1 MKKFRVSVRT
11 LNGDLE
17 TRDITAQNQTEAA
30 ELIRLQGGLP
40 EAISEATEGWSFS
53 FGKPGVPLGELYHF
67 TRLFATLS
75 KAGVPLLETL
85 ELLSQR
91 SSHPGLGLVLTAIVD
106 DVRGGSGLAV
116 AFKAHPDVF
125 DPTYMNMV
133 QVGEESG
140 ELPKVLLRLTSLLEK
155 RLQLRR
161 MIKKALTYPLLVMG
175 LSGLVTYGILTY
187 IVPRFKDI
195 YARFGGDL
203 PWLTKL
209 TINISD
215 ILIQHALITLA
226 VIPLL
231 IGACMMLVRT
241 PGGRRLWDRF
251 LLSLPLFGPMF
262 HTYEIAGFAKSFAI
276 LIHSGIT
283 VSSSLAI
290 ITPAI
295 DRAPIRDAIEQVAES
310 IKGGTTMSESFYK
323 HEPWLPDLLNRMVAV
338 GEKTGNLPE
347 MLEHVAEYYE
357 DEFHA
362 NVETLA
368 SLIEPMLIVFLG
380 VIIGGIVVSLYL
392 PIFGMAKLISRR

>member
-1 MKKFRVSVRT
+1 
-11 LNGDLE
+11 
-17 TRDITAQNQTEAA
+17 
-30 ELIRLQGGLP
+30 
-40 EAISEATEGWSFS
+40 
-53 FGKPGVPLGELYHF
+53 
-67 TRLFATLS
+67 
-75 KAGVPLLETL
+75 
-85 ELLSQR
+85 
-91 SSHPGLGLVLTAIVD
+91 
-106 DVRGGSGLAV
+106 
-116 AFKAHPDVF
+116 
-125 DPTYMNMV
+125 
-133 QVGEESG
+133 
-140 ELPKVLLRLTSLLEK
+140 
-155 RLQLRR
+155 
-161 MIKKALTYPLLVMG
+161 
-175 LSGLVTYGILTY
+175 
-187 IVPRFKDI
+187 
-195 YARFGGDL
+195 
-203 PWLTKL
+203 
-209 TINISD
+209 
-215 ILIQHALITLA
+215 LIQHALITLA

>member
-1 MKKFRVSVRT
+1 MKKYRVRLRT
-11 LNGDLE
+11 ITGDQE
-17 TRDITAQNQTEAA
+17 TRDISAQNEAA
-30 ELIRLQGGLP
+30 AADQIRMQGGTP
-40 EAISEATEGWSFS
+40 ESVTEVSESLSLS
-53 FGKPGVPLGELYHF
+53 FGKKGVPIGELYHF
-67 TRLFATLS
+67 TRLFATLA

-85 ELLSQR
+85 DLLAQR
-91 SSHPGLGLVLTAIVD
+91 ASHPGMGQVLGEIVD
-106 DVRGGSGLAV
+106 NVRGGSGLAA
-116 AFKAHPDVF
+116 AFKMQSHVF
-125 DPTYMNMV
+125 DPTYLHMI

-140 ELPKVLLRLTSLLEK
+140 ELPKVLLRLTSLIQK
-155 RLQLRR
+155 RIELRR

-175 LSGLVTYGILTY
+175 VSGLVTWGILTY

-209 TINISD
+209 TITLSD
-215 ILIQHALITLA
+215 FLIRNALFTLAAIPILIF
-226 VIPLL
+226 
-231 IGACMMLVRT
+231 GFMMLLRT
-241 PGGRRLWDRF
+241 QRGRRLWDRV
-251 LLSLPLFGPMF
+251 LLALPLVGPMF

-290 ITPAI
+290 ITPAV
-295 DRAPIRDAIEQVAES
+295 DRAPVRDAVAQAADA
-310 IKGGTTMSESFYK
+310 IKNGTTMSESFYAQ
-323 HEPWLPDLLNRMVAV
+323 EPWLPDLLNRMVTV

-380 VIIGGIVVSLYL
+380 VVIGGIVVSLYL
-392 PIFGMAKLISRR
+392 PIFGMAKLIAKR